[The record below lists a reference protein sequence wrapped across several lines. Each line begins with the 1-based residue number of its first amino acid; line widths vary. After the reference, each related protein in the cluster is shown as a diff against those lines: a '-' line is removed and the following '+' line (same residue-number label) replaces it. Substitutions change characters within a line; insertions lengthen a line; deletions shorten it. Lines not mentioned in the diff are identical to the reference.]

1 MPRQERAERSRAAIL
16 EAAADEFAQH
26 GYAGARLE
34 RIVERTGLTKGAV
47 YFHFRSKLDLAKALL
62 EERYGNWPGI
72 VAEIDSSG
80 LRGVEAAV
88 ELMQRVGAVFASDVR
103 VRAAMALSQ
112 TVLPPG
118 PDADPY
124 DHWVGVV
131 ERYLEQEDERG
142 EGMSAHDVAVV
153 AVQGFFGAYMI
164 AAERGRLDGLPE
176 DIDRLWSALGGVR
189 QGPGGGSARTAAL
202 RAR

>member
-1 MPRQERAERSRAAIL
+1 MPPRQERAQRSRASIL
-16 EAAADEFAQH
+16 DAAADEFDQH

-47 YFHFRSKLDLAKALL
+47 YFHFRSKLDLAKALVA
-62 EERYGNWPGI
+62 EKYGNWPAI
-72 VAEIDSSG
+72 VADIDASG
-80 LRGVEAAV
+80 LRGLAAAA
-88 ELMQRVGAVFASDVR
+88 ELTRRVGAVFASDVR

-124 DHWVGVV
+124 EHWVAVV
-131 ERYLEQEDERG
+131 AGYLEQEEEALPQG
-142 EGMSAHDVAVV
+142 LAAPEVARV

-164 AAERGRLDGLPE
+164 AAERGRLDQLPA
-176 DIDRLWSALGGVR
+176 DIDRLWRALG
-189 QGPGGGSARTAAL
+189 ARAA
-202 RAR
+202 

>member
-16 EAAADEFAQH
+16 EAAADEFDQH

-62 EERYGNWPGI
+62 EEKYGNWPRI
-72 VAEIDSSG
+72 VAEIDGSD
-80 LRGVEAAV
+80 LRGFEAAV
-88 ELMQRVGAVFASDVR
+88 ELTRRVGAVFASDVR
-103 VRAAMALSQ
+103 VRAAMTLSQ
-112 TVLPPG
+112 TILPPG

-131 ERYLEQEDERG
+131 ERYLAQEDALPGDLPPREL
-142 EGMSAHDVAVV
+142 AIV

-164 AAERGRLDGLPE
+164 AAERGRLDGLPG
-176 DIDRLWSALGGVR
+176 DIDRLWRALGATRPAPKG
-189 QGPGGGSARTAAL
+189 A
-202 RAR
+202 

>member
-16 EAAADEFAQH
+16 EAAADEFDQH

-62 EERYGNWPGI
+62 EEKYGNWPRI
-72 VAEIDSSG
+72 VAEIDGSD
-80 LRGVEAAV
+80 LRGFEAAV
-88 ELMQRVGAVFASDVR
+88 ELTRRVGAVFASDVR
-103 VRAAMALSQ
+103 VRAAMTLSQ
-112 TVLPPG
+112 TILPPG

-131 ERYLEQEDERG
+131 ERYLAQEDALPGGLPPREL
-142 EGMSAHDVAVV
+142 AIV

-164 AAERGRLDGLPE
+164 AAERGRLDGLPG
-176 DIDRLWSALGGVR
+176 DIDRLWRALGATRPAPKG
-189 QGPGGGSARTAAL
+189 A
-202 RAR
+202 

>member
-16 EAAADEFAQH
+16 EAAADEFDQH

-62 EERYGNWPGI
+62 EEKYGNWPRI
-72 VAEIDSSG
+72 VAEIDGSD
-80 LRGVEAAV
+80 LRGFEAAV
-88 ELMQRVGAVFASDVR
+88 ELTRRVGAVFASDVR
-103 VRAAMALSQ
+103 VRAAMTLSQ
-112 TVLPPG
+112 TILPPG

-124 DHWVGVV
+124 DHWVGVI
-131 ERYLEQEDERG
+131 ERYLAQEDALSGDLPPREL
-142 EGMSAHDVAVV
+142 AIV

-164 AAERGRLDGLPE
+164 AAERGRLDGLPG
-176 DIDRLWSALGGVR
+176 DIDRLWRALGATRPAPKG
-189 QGPGGGSARTAAL
+189 A
-202 RAR
+202 

>member
-16 EAAADEFAQH
+16 DAAADEFDQH

-62 EERYGNWPGI
+62 EEKYGNWPAI
-72 VAEIDSSG
+72 VAEIDGSG

-88 ELMQRVGAVFASDVR
+88 ELTQRVGGVFASDVR

-124 DHWVGVV
+124 EHWVGVV
-131 ERYLEQEDERG
+131 ERYLAQEDGLGGGLSPRE
-142 EGMSAHDVAVV
+142 VAIV

-164 AAERGRLDGLPE
+164 ASERGRLDDLRA
-176 DIDRLWSALGGVR
+176 DIDRLWRALLGGR
-189 QGPGGGSARTAAL
+189 PAPA
-202 RAR
+202 

>member
-16 EAAADEFAQH
+16 EAAADEFDQH

-62 EERYGNWPGI
+62 EEKYGNWPRI
-72 VAEIDSSG
+72 VAEIDGSD
-80 LRGVEAAV
+80 LRGLEAAV
-88 ELMQRVGAVFASDVR
+88 ELTRRVGAVFASDVR
-103 VRAAMALSQ
+103 VRAAMTLSQ
-112 TVLPPG
+112 TILPPG

-124 DHWVGVV
+124 DHWVGVI
-131 ERYLEQEDERG
+131 ERYLAQEDALPGDLPPREL
-142 EGMSAHDVAVV
+142 AIV

-164 AAERGRLDGLPE
+164 AAERGRLDGLPG
-176 DIDRLWSALGGVR
+176 DIDRLWRALGATRPAPKG
-189 QGPGGGSARTAAL
+189 A
-202 RAR
+202 

>member
-1 MPRQERAERSRAAIL
+1 MPRQERAERSRASIL
-16 EAAADEFAQH
+16 EAAADEFDQH

-47 YFHFRSKLDLAKALL
+47 YFHFRSKLDLAKALVV
-62 EERYGNWPGI
+62 EKYGNWPAI
-72 VAEIDSSG
+72 VSDVDASG
-80 LRGVEAAV
+80 LRGVEAAA
-88 ELMQRVGAVFASDVR
+88 ELTRRVGAVFASDVR

-112 TVLPPG
+112 TILPPD

-131 ERYLEQEDERG
+131 AAYLEQEEDALPQGLTPRE
-142 EGMSAHDVAVV
+142 VAVV

-164 AAERGRLDGLPE
+164 AAERGRLDELPA
-176 DIDRLWSALGGVR
+176 DIERLWGALG
-189 QGPGGGSARTAAL
+189 ALAAKG
-202 RAR
+202 A

>member
-1 MPRQERAERSRAAIL
+1 MPRQERAERSRASIL
-16 EAAADEFAQH
+16 EAAADEFDQH

-47 YFHFRSKLDLAKALL
+47 YFHFRSKLDLAKALVV
-62 EERYGNWPGI
+62 EKYGNWPAI
-72 VAEIDSSG
+72 VSEVDASG
-80 LRGVEAAV
+80 LRGVEAAA
-88 ELMQRVGAVFASDVR
+88 ELTRRVGAVFTSDVR

-112 TVLPPG
+112 TILPPG

-131 ERYLEQEDERG
+131 AGYLEQEESLPQGLSPR
-142 EGMSAHDVAVV
+142 EVAVV

-164 AAERGRLDGLPE
+164 AAERGRLDELPA
-176 DIDRLWSALGGVR
+176 DIERLWDALG
-189 QGPGGGSARTAAL
+189 ALAAKG
-202 RAR
+202 A

>member
-16 EAAADEFAQH
+16 EAAADEFDQH

-62 EERYGNWPGI
+62 EEKYGNWPRI
-72 VAEIDSSG
+72 VAEIDGSD
-80 LRGVEAAV
+80 LRGFEAAV
-88 ELMQRVGAVFASDVR
+88 ELTRRVGAVFASDVR
-103 VRAAMALSQ
+103 VRAAMTLSQ
-112 TVLPPG
+112 TILPPG

-124 DHWVGVV
+124 DHWVGVI
-131 ERYLEQEDERG
+131 ERYLAQEDALPGDLPPREL
-142 EGMSAHDVAVV
+142 AIV

-164 AAERGRLDGLPE
+164 AAERGRLDGLPG
-176 DIDRLWSALGGVR
+176 DIDRLWRALGDTRPAPKG
-189 QGPGGGSARTAAL
+189 A
-202 RAR
+202 

>member
-1 MPRQERAERSRAAIL
+1 MPRQERAERSRASIL
-16 EAAADEFAQH
+16 EAAAVEFDQH

-47 YFHFRSKLDLAKALL
+47 YFHFRSKLDLAKALVV
-62 EERYGNWPGI
+62 EKYGNWPGI
-72 VAEIDSSG
+72 VAEIDASG
-80 LRGVEAAV
+80 LRGVEAAA
-88 ELMQRVGAVFASDVR
+88 ELTRRVGAVFASDVR

-112 TVLPPG
+112 TILPPG

-131 ERYLEQEDERG
+131 AGYLEQQEDGLPRG
-142 EGMSAHDVAVV
+142 LSPREVAVV

-164 AAERGRLDGLPE
+164 AAERGRLDELPA
-176 DIDRLWSALGGVR
+176 DIDRLWSALG
-189 QGPGGGSARTAAL
+189 ALAAKG
-202 RAR
+202 A

>member
-16 EAAADEFAQH
+16 DAAADEFDQH

-62 EERYGNWPGI
+62 EEKYGNWPAI
-72 VAEIDSSG
+72 VAEIDGSG
-80 LRGVEAAV
+80 LRGVQAAV
-88 ELMQRVGAVFASDVR
+88 ELTQRVGGVFASDVR
-103 VRAAMALSQ
+103 VRAAMTLSQ

-124 DHWVGVV
+124 EHWVGVV
-131 ERYLEQEDERG
+131 ERYLTQEDELAGGLTPR
-142 EGMSAHDVAVV
+142 EVAIV

-164 AAERGRLDGLPE
+164 ASERGRLDDLSA
-176 DIDRLWSALGGVR
+176 DIARLWRAL
-189 QGPGGGSARTAAL
+189 L
-202 RAR
+202 

>member
-1 MPRQERAERSRAAIL
+1 MPRQERAERSRASIL
-16 EAAADEFAQH
+16 DAAADEFDQH

-47 YFHFRSKLDLAKALL
+47 YFHFRSKLDLAKALVA
-62 EERYGNWPGI
+62 EKYGNWPAI
-72 VAEIDSSG
+72 VSDIDASG
-80 LRGVEAAV
+80 LRGVEAAA
-88 ELMQRVGAVFASDVR
+88 ELTRRVGAVFASDVR

-124 DHWVGVV
+124 DNWVGVV
-131 ERYLEQEDERG
+131 AGYLAQE
-142 EGMSAHDVAVV
+142 EGDLPQGLEPRALAVV

-164 AAERGRLDGLPE
+164 AAERGRLDGLPA
-176 DIDRLWSALGGVR
+176 DIDRLWSALG
-189 QGPGGGSARTAAL
+189 AAF
-202 RAR
+202 AAPA

>member
-16 EAAADEFAQH
+16 EAAADEFDQH

-62 EERYGNWPGI
+62 EEKYGNWPRI
-72 VAEIDSSG
+72 VAEIDGSD
-80 LRGVEAAV
+80 LRGFEAAV
-88 ELMQRVGAVFASDVR
+88 ELTRRVGAVFASDVR
-103 VRAAMALSQ
+103 VRAAMTLSQ
-112 TVLPPG
+112 TILPPG

-124 DHWVGVV
+124 DHWVGVI
-131 ERYLEQEDERG
+131 ERYLAQEDALPGDLPPREL
-142 EGMSAHDVAVV
+142 AIV

-164 AAERGRLDGLPE
+164 AAERGRLDGLPG
-176 DIDRLWSALGGVR
+176 DIDRLWRALGATRPAPKG
-189 QGPGGGSARTAAL
+189 A
-202 RAR
+202 

>member
-1 MPRQERAERSRAAIL
+1 MQRQERAERSRAAIL
-16 EAAADEFAQH
+16 EAAADEFDQH

-62 EERYGNWPGI
+62 EEKYGNWPRI
-72 VAEIDSSG
+72 VAEIDGSD
-80 LRGVEAAV
+80 LRGFEAAV
-88 ELMQRVGAVFASDVR
+88 ELTRRVGAVFASDVR
-103 VRAAMALSQ
+103 VRAAMTLSQ
-112 TVLPPG
+112 TILPPG

-131 ERYLEQEDERG
+131 ERYLAQEDALPGGLPPREL
-142 EGMSAHDVAVV
+142 AIV

-164 AAERGRLDGLPE
+164 AAERGRLDGLPG
-176 DIDRLWSALGGVR
+176 DIDRLWRALGATRPAPKG
-189 QGPGGGSARTAAL
+189 A
-202 RAR
+202 

>member
-1 MPRQERAERSRAAIL
+1 MPPRQERAQRSRASIL
-16 EAAADEFAQH
+16 DAAADEFDQH

-47 YFHFRSKLDLAKALL
+47 YFHFRSKLDLAKALVA
-62 EERYGNWPGI
+62 EKYGNWPAI
-72 VAEIDSSG
+72 VADIDASG
-80 LRGVEAAV
+80 LRGVAAAA
-88 ELMQRVGAVFASDVR
+88 ELTRRVGAVFASDVR

-124 DHWVGVV
+124 EHWVAVV
-131 ERYLEQEDERG
+131 GGYLEQEDALPQG
-142 EGMSAHDVAVV
+142 LAAHEVARV

-164 AAERGRLDGLPE
+164 AAERGRLDQLPA
-176 DIDRLWSALGGVR
+176 DIDRLWRALGSR
-189 QGPGGGSARTAAL
+189 AA
-202 RAR
+202 

>member
-16 EAAADEFAQH
+16 EAAADEFDQH

-62 EERYGNWPGI
+62 EEKYGNWPAL
-72 VAEIDSSG
+72 VAEVDASG
-80 LRGVEAAV
+80 LRGVEAAA
-88 ELMQRVGAVFASDVR
+88 ELTRRVGAVFASDVR
-103 VRAAMALSQ
+103 VRAAMTLSQ

-118 PDADPY
+118 PEADPY

-131 ERYLEQEDERG
+131 ERYLAQEG
-142 EGMSAHDVAVV
+142 GVTGPLSPHDAALV
-153 AVQGFFGAYMI
+153 AVQCFFGAYMM
-164 AAERGRLDGLPE
+164 AAERGRLDELPD
-176 DIDRLWSALGGVR
+176 DIDRLWTTIAAAAGRALTGR
-189 QGPGGGSARTAAL
+189 
-202 RAR
+202 